1 METDAIFGIGYAC
14 PMKEWVQKALDFSGM
29 KQADLVRRLAA
40 DFGWTENRSVLNKIV
55 NGDRDLSAK
64 EMLDISNATGWPVP
78 GGKEPPTVLRQ
89 SGAPLSFVKVTGKVA
104 ANTWM
109 DVDEMDFGYDDI
121 EPVPSVSGYPVDQQ
135 FALLVEGN
143 CLNKVAQHGDRLVCV
158 SMTADGVEIV
168 LDDLVIV
175 ERRRF
180 GGQMVERT
188 AKRVRQTID
197 GFELWPES
205 TDPAHQEPIRLN
217 GAHDGEEIAVIGK
230 VLWILRKP

>member
-1 METDAIFGIGYAC
+1 METDLDFGLWYGF
-14 PMKEWVQKALDFSGM
+14 PMREWVHKALEFSGM
-29 KQADLVRRLAA
+29 KQAELVRRLAA
-40 DFGWTENRSVLNKIV
+40 DFGWSENRSVLNKIV
-55 NGDRDLSAK
+55 NGERDLSAK
-64 EMLDISNATGWPVP
+64 EMLDISKATGWPVP
-78 GGKEPPTVLRQ
+78 GGKEPP
-89 SGAPLSFVKVTGKVA
+89 SGVRPSPAPLSFVKVTGKVA
-104 ANTWM
+104 AGQWL
-109 DVDEMDFGYDDI
+109 DVADMDFGYDDI
-121 EPVPSVSGYPVDQQ
+121 EPVPSVSGYSPAQQ
-135 FALLVEGN
+135 FALLVDGN
-143 CLNKVAQHGDRLVCV
+143 SLNKVAQHGDRLVCV
-158 SMTADGVEIV
+158 SMTADGVEIR

-217 GAHDGEEIAVIGK
+217 GAQDGEEVAIIGK